1 MKIEPSKNHSVD
13 KNESKNVFK
22 TETSVFNSSNP
33 LKTAEALVPAP
44 TTSAF
49 AKILEENRKEKDNSS
64 ASKSDSSDHD
74 AKVSKSEKDEKIN
87 RLADEKKELE
97 ERNNKNGDSDARQ
110 EGDENQSQMIS
121 LAALQSQI
129 NSVSETVSPA
139 RSILH
144 VADLERIISTIRT
157 ENFQNQKQVTIA
169 LKNSILQGLQI
180 KLTITENGKIKAEFL
195 AAGEQIKKQL
205 NLRKKE
211 LAEILSNRSALFSE
225 VEVKSQ
231 DEREKD

>member
-1 MKIEPSKNHSVD
+1 MKIEAAKNHPVD
-13 KNESKNVFK
+13 KKESKNVFK

-33 LKTAEALVPAP
+33 LKTAEVPAP

-64 ASKSDSSDHD
+64 IAKSDSTDSDT
-74 AKVSKSEKDEKIN
+74 KTSKSEKDSKLSRQTE
-87 RLADEKKELE
+87 EKKELE
-97 ERNNKNGDSDARQ
+97 ERNKRNGDGDSRRD
-110 EGDENQSQMIS
+110 GDENQSQMIS

-129 NSVSETVSPA
+129 NSASETVSTA

-144 VADLERIISTIRT
+144 IADLERIISTIRT

-169 LKNSILQGLQI
+169 LKNSVLQGLQI

-195 AAGEQIKKQL
+195 ALNEQIKKQL

-211 LAEILSNRSALFSE
+211 LSEILHNRSALFYE
-225 VEVKSQ
+225 VEIKFQ
-231 DEREKD
+231 NPDEKD

>member
-1 MKIEPSKNHSVD
+1 MKIEAAKNHSID
-13 KNESKNVFK
+13 KKESKNVFK

-33 LKTAEALVPAP
+33 LKTVETPPAP

-49 AKILEENRKEKDNSS
+49 AKILEENLKEKDNSTV
-64 ASKSDSSDHD
+64 AKSDSSESDTK
-74 AKVSKSEKDEKIN
+74 ASKSEKDEKIS
-87 RLADEKKELE
+87 RLRDEKKELE
-97 ERNNKNGDSDARQ
+97 ERNSRNGDSDARQ
-110 EGDENQSQMIS
+110 DGDENQSQMIS

-129 NSVSETVSPA
+129 NSASETVSPA

-169 LKNSILQGLQI
+169 LKNSVLQGLQI

-195 AAGEQIKKQL
+195 ALNEQIKKQL
-205 NLRKKE
+205 NSRKKE
-211 LAEILSNRSALFSE
+211 LTEILHNRSALFSE
-225 VEVKSQ
+225 IEIKSQ
-231 DEREKD
+231 NQNEKE

>member
-1 MKIEPSKNHSVD
+1 MKIEPAKNHSID
-13 KNESKNVFK
+13 KKESKNVFK

-33 LKTAEALVPAP
+33 LKTAEAVPAP

-64 ASKSDSSDHD
+64 VAKSDSSEYDTK
-74 AKVSKSEKDEKIN
+74 ASKSEKDEKIS

-97 ERNNKNGDSDARQ
+97 ERNSKNGDGDARRD
-110 EGDENQSQMIS
+110 GDENQSQIIS

-129 NSVSETVSPA
+129 NSASETVSPA

-144 VADLERIISTIRT
+144 IADLERIISTIRS
-157 ENFQNQKQVTIA
+157 ENFQNQKQLTIA
-169 LKNSILQGLQI
+169 LKNSVLQGLQI

-195 AAGEQIKKQL
+195 ALNEQIKKQL

-211 LAEILSNRSALFSE
+211 LAEILGNRSALFSE
-225 VEVKSQ
+225 VEIKSQ

>member
-1 MKIEPSKNHSVD
+1 MKIEAAKNHPVD
-13 KNESKNVFK
+13 KKESKNVFK

-33 LKTAEALVPAP
+33 LKTAEVPAP

-64 ASKSDSSDHD
+64 IAKSDSTDSDT
-74 AKVSKSEKDEKIN
+74 KTSKSEKDSKLSRQTE
-87 RLADEKKELE
+87 EKKELE
-97 ERNNKNGDSDARQ
+97 ERNKRNGDGDSRRD
-110 EGDENQSQMIS
+110 GDENQSQMIS

-129 NSVSETVSPA
+129 NSASETVSPA

-144 VADLERIISTIRT
+144 IADLERIISTIRT

-169 LKNSILQGLQI
+169 LKNSVLQGLQI

-195 AAGEQIKKQL
+195 ALNEQIKKQL

-211 LAEILSNRSALFSE
+211 LSEILHNRSALFYE
-225 VEVKSQ
+225 VEIKFQ
-231 DEREKD
+231 NPDEKD